1 MSRRV
6 ARRAQSKLQG
16 EVKESR
22 RVSATNRRQE
32 TPGQVKSRS
41 KAAGRALEQRITFES
56 VGGSNKKAE
65 RKKKMGEEGKHRE
78 MRKSREGDEGGD
90 EGREGETDG
99 RRLFAR
105 LRAPGI
111 SKWQLAGRGLL
122 RMQQCK
128 CGSTGLAMQSN
139 SSQFVGRQGM
149 AKTHRLESDK
159 QGTLTGT

>member
-65 RKKKMGEEGKHRE
+65 RKKKMGEEGKSRE
-78 MRKSREGDEGGD
+78 MKKSREGDDGGD
-90 EGREGETDG
+90 EGREVREKRTAVACLPDCTY
-99 RRLFAR
+99 LVPA
-105 LRAPGI
+105 
-111 SKWQLAGRGLL
+111 S
-122 RMQQCK
+122 
-128 CGSTGLAMQSN
+128 GSCPAWDHWGC
-139 SSQFVGRQGM
+139 SSASAVV
-149 AKTHRLESDK
+149 LD
-159 QGTLTGT
+159 